1 MSSTP
6 HDPFYSSPFG
16 PFYRRHTPYM
26 VQPEYRIYEM
36 NKRLQSRTEIA
47 ANAVANPHQA
57 PVRCKAGGGKQGNSK
72 LFWQV
77 SCAVLSGVGERT
89 ESEDSDNLWWDAF
102 ATEFFEDDATLTL
115 SFCLED
121 GPKRYT
127 IGRTLIPRYFSTVF
141 EGGVTDLY
149 YILKHSKESYHNSS
163 ITVDCDQCTM
173 VTQHGKPMFTK
184 VCTEGRLIL
193 EFTFDDLMRIK
204 TWHFTIRQYRELV
217 PRSILAM
224 HAQDPQVLEQLSK
237 NITRMGLTNFTLN
250 YLRLCVILEPMQ
262 ELMSRHKT
270 YNLSPRDCLKT
281 CLFQKWQRMVAPPA
295 EPTRQP
301 TTKRRKRKNSTSST
315 SNSSAGNNAN
325 STNSKKK
332 SAAANLS
339 LSSQDVMV
347 VGEPTLMGGEFGDE
361 DERLITRLENTQ
373 YDAANGMDDEEDFNN
388 SPALGNNSPW
398 NSKPPANQETK
409 SENPTPQASQ

>member
-1 MSSTP
+1 MSNAP

-16 PFYRRHTPYM
+16 PFYRRHSPYM

-36 NKRLQSRTEIA
+36 NKRLQSR
-47 ANAVANPHQA
+47 
-57 PVRCKAGGGKQGNSK
+57 
-72 LFWQV
+72 
-77 SCAVLSGVGERT
+77 
-89 ESEDSDNLWWDAF
+89 SEESDNLWWDAF
-102 ATEFFEDDATLTL
+102 STEFFEDDATLTL

-127 IGRTLIPRYFSTVF
+127 SGRTLIPSHISALCF

-149 YILKHSKESYHNSS
+149 YILKHSKESFHNSS

-217 PRSILAM
+217 PRSILAV

-237 NITRMGLTNFTLN
+237 NITRVGLTNFTLN

-295 EPTRQP
+295 GHPQNFKTEIFPTNLKKAEPTRQ
-301 TTKRRKRKNSTSST
+301 TATKRRKRKNSASSA
-315 SNSSAGNNAN
+315 SNSSTGNAGG
-325 STNSKKK
+325 KKR
-332 SAAANLS
+332 SPASNFT
-339 LSSQDVMV
+339 LSSQVPDVMV

-373 YDAANGMDDEEDFNN
+373 YDAANGIDDEDDFSG

-398 NSKPPANQETK
+398 SSKPSSGQDAKPETAAAQ
-409 SENPTPQASQ
+409 PSQ

>member
-36 NKRLQSRTEIA
+36 NKRLQSRT
-47 ANAVANPHQA
+47 
-57 PVRCKAGGGKQGNSK
+57 
-72 LFWQV
+72 
-77 SCAVLSGVGERT
+77 
-89 ESEDSDNLWWDAF
+89 EDSDNLWWDAF

-163 ITVDCDQCTM
+163 ITLDCDQCAM

-224 HAQDPQVLEQLSK
+224 HAQDPQVLDQLSK

-281 CLFQKWQRMVAPPA
+281 CLFQKWQRMVAPP

-315 SNSSAGNNAN
+315 SNSSAGNTTN
-325 STNSKKK
+325 SAGSKKK
-332 SAAANLS
+332 TPAASLS

-398 NSKPPANQETK
+398 NSKPPATQETK
-409 SENPTPQASQ
+409 SENPPPQASQ